1 MPLPID
7 HAGRHIE
14 QRIHIRLLLAQV
26 VEVSGIHIIIVMD
39 QSPPERIGANT
50 VHPTRQR
57 RLVAGLVER
66 LFHHLVVAE
75 NRQHRTELRMCIAH
89 PNEPVA
95 LDPVPQ
101 VVLHIEVYGISSRHP
116 NAVEA
121 RIARAERAQVRNIPV
136 GKFSANLLYGH
147 HHIVYQQ
154 VDPHETESRIAGFAH
169 TVPRQVHHIVAH
181 RMVVR
186 RTAFGRDLAH
196 RLAGR
201 LAQPDAHSGR
211 LVPRNACCHDLNA
224 TLYLPSEIEQQRRAP
239 ALAARHHA
247 VRIRRID
254 HLPLALGE
262 QMVRSLDQLFVLN
275 PHDPDRRKISRRPQI
290 GLGFFDR
297 LRRKNGGQGRTH
309 GHSK

>member
-1 MPLPID
+1 MQSGIDSLPVATGRPVEEAARTGHVLMPLPID

-101 VVLHIEVYGISSRHP
+101 VILHIEVYGISSRHP

-121 RIARAERAQVRNIPV
+121 RITRAERAQVRNIPV
-136 GKFSANLLYGH
+136 GKFSANLLYGY
-147 HHIVYQQ
+147 HHIVFQQ
-154 VDPHETESRIAGFAH
+154 VDPHETESRIAGL
-169 TVPRQVHHIVAH
+169 RSH
-181 RMVVR
+181 RT
-186 RTAFGRDLAH
+186 TAGTSHSRASHGRSSH
-196 RLAGR
+196 RF
-201 LAQPDAHSGR
+201 
-211 LVPRNACCHDLNA
+211 
-224 TLYLPSEIEQQRRAP
+224 RA
-239 ALAARHHA
+239 
-247 VRIRRID
+247 
-254 HLPLALGE
+254 
-262 QMVRSLDQLFVLN
+262 
-275 PHDPDRRKISRRPQI
+275 
-290 GLGFFDR
+290 
-297 LRRKNGGQGRTH
+297 
-309 GHSK
+309 